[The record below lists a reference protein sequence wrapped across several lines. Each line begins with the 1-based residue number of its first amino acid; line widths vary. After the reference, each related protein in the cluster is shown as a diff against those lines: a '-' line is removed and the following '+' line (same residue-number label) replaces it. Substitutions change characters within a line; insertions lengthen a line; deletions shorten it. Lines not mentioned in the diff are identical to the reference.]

1 MFSRSRL
8 FYINLPALVLGV
20 VAMLV
25 VALGAVVLGQ
35 QLRNN
40 ERERAVSEARQ
51 LAFGASRE
59 AAELFWR
66 FREEFVFSLTHL
78 PYERLLEE
86 REAAPE
92 TLVPV
97 RRFLAL
103 NQDLLR
109 ELVVVGPDGRG
120 RSVHVRGE
128 NYVVFNPLVPLP
140 SPVSEVNWERVLPP
154 GSVEISGVVQAS
166 DAAIRAYAAAVLDP
180 IRFWKERLTSFSLS
194 HPGLWIHL
202 LDHSG
207 TPLIGRHG
215 GDYVDELPEFSAEVR
230 ARLAEDGSEGYEGRL
245 LHRVRHGNRS
255 VDLISA
261 YVPVRIEGWS
271 GVLMISADE
280 QAVLGPASKAL
291 TTLTAIA
298 AALFLLLLAIFLYFA
313 RYTLRNQRQLE
324 KSRRLAEASAREA
337 EAANQAK
344 SNFLAMMSHELRT
357 PLNSILGLS
366 ESLLERLHG
375 PLNEKQA
382 RYLDLVLTS
391 GRHLLNLIN
400 DILDLA
406 KIESGKLEAQFAP
419 CSVRLVCE
427 HAIEIVQPMASRRGQ
442 RLSVELPAGEILI
455 QADAR
460 LLHHLLV
467 NLLSNAVKFTPDGGA
482 LGLRVASSATDMR
495 VEVWDRGIG
504 IAAEDIPRLFQPF
517 VQLDARLARDYGG
530 TGLGLALV
538 KQIVHLH
545 GGRMEV
551 ESRPGAGSAFT
562 FVLPASARLPS
573 AVASP
578 SGAPPAPPS
587 RPPFAVASPSPAP
600 GGEADPAA
608 HPGPSSGPLVLVVD
622 DTPSNVVPLRDYL
635 EKKGC
640 RVAVA
645 ENGRSAIQDTSRLR
659 PDLVLMDIQMPEM
672 DGIEAT
678 RRIRSLADP
687 VLSRVPI
694 IAVTALAMPA
704 DRARCLAAGVDDY
717 VAKPY
722 SPRELHA
729 LVMRRLGRVEA

>member
-1 MFSRSRL
+1 MFSRSHL
-8 FYINLPALVLGV
+8 FYVNLPALLLGA
-20 VAMLV
+20 VAMFV
-25 VALGAVVLGQ
+25 VGLGAVVLGQ

-40 ERERAVSEARQ
+40 ERERAMNEARQ
-51 LAFGASRE
+51 LAFGSSRE

-66 FREEFVFSLTHL
+66 FREEFIFSLTHL

-103 NQDLLR
+103 NQDILR

-120 RSVHVRGE
+120 RSVIMRGE
-128 NYVVFNPLVPLP
+128 NYVVFTPLEPLP
-140 SPVSEVNWERVLPP
+140 APVSEVRWERILPS
-154 GSVEISGVVQAS
+154 GSVQISGVVQAP
-166 DAAIRAYAAAVLDP
+166 DASIRAYAAAVIDP
-180 IRFWKERLTSFSLS
+180 IRFWRERLTSFSLS

-202 LDHSG
+202 IDQSG
-207 TPLIGRHG
+207 APVIGRHA
-215 GDYVDELPEFSAEVR
+215 GDYADELPEFSPEVR
-230 ARLAEDGSEGYEGRL
+230 GRLAEDGSEGYEGRL
-245 LHRVRHGNRS
+245 LHRVRHGDRS

-271 GVLMISADE
+271 GLLMISADE

-298 AALFLLLLAIFLYFA
+298 VAIFVLLLAIFLYFA

-324 KSRRLAEASAREA
+324 TSRRLAETSAREA

-375 PLNEKQA
+375 PLTDKQA

-406 KIESGKLEAQFAP
+406 KIESGRLEAQFSS
-419 CSVRLVCE
+419 CSVREICE
-427 HAIEIVQPMASRRGQ
+427 QAIEIVQPVAARRGQ
-442 RLSVELPAGEILI
+442 RLVFELPAGDIHLR
-455 QADAR
+455 ADAR

-467 NLLSNAVKFTPDGGA
+467 NLLSNAVKFTPEGGT
-482 LGLRVASSATDMR
+482 LGLRVASVSEELR

-538 KQIVHLH
+538 KQIAHLH
-545 GGRMEV
+545 GGRMKV
-551 ESRPGAGSAFT
+551 ESRPGAGSSFT
-562 FVLPASARLPS
+562 FVLPASAVLPAADS
-573 AVASP
+573 
-578 SGAPPAPPS
+578 PAPPDAALPAAP
-587 RPPFAVASPSPAP
+587 RLMAAAAPAP
-600 GGEADPAA
+600 ESGTPL
-608 HPGPSSGPLVLVVD
+608 PSSPNGSLVLLVD

-635 EKKGC
+635 ENKGC

-645 ENGRSAIQDTSRLR
+645 ENGRSAVDMTSRLG

-678 RRIRSLADP
+678 RRIRALADP
-687 VLSRVPI
+687 ALARVPI

-704 DRARCLAAGVDDY
+704 DRDRCIAAGVDDY
-717 VAKPY
+717 VTKPY
-722 SPRELHA
+722 RPRELHA
-729 LVMRRLGRVEA
+729 RVLELIAKRKNAP